1 MKRALL
7 SSWAALRKRSNA
19 IHQMIEV
26 CLPRQTFTSA
36 SFIIVSLTISEYIP
50 YTYIFR
56 GVKLL
61 IMVPNS
67 LLRWH
72 RRHLRCPQ
80 LPSINFRLPWSTL
93 STHSWYHHHLLH
105 LTFTRLSLPV
115 RFVSWQSQTL
125 YFPLGLLAS
134 PQVRYSSSSAWMT
147 KYWVLSNFTIS
158 ITPAGLLLTALAAYW
173 LVSYLHPPGGSVFR
187 PW

>member
-1 MKRALL
+1 MQFIRWLKFDFPDKLSPVYRSSLYHLL
-7 SSWAALRKRSNA
+7 SPNKYPTL
-19 IHQMIEV
+19 
-26 CLPRQTFTSA
+26 TFLGMS
-36 SFIIVSLTISEYIP
+36 S
-50 YTYIFR
+50 
-56 GVKLL
+56 KLL

-80 LPSINFRLPWSTL
+80 LPSINFHLPWSTL
-93 STHSWYHHHLLH
+93 STPSWYHHHLLH
-105 LTFTRLSLPV
+105 LTFTKLSVPV

-134 PQVRYSSSSAWMT
+134 PQVRYSSSSAWMK
-147 KYWVLSNFTIS
+147 KYWVLSNCCLMLWVICCAS
-158 ITPAGLLLTALAAYW
+158 KNILITPAGLLLTALAAYW
-173 LVSYLHPPGGSVFR
+173 LVSYLHPPGGSVFW

>member
-1 MKRALL
+1 M
-7 SSWAALRKRSNA
+7 SSCATVIKRSNA

-26 CLPRQTFTSA
+26 WLPYS
-36 SFIIVSLTISEYIP
+36 
-50 YTYIFR
+50 YIFR

-72 RRHLRCPQ
+72 RRHLRFPQ
-80 LPSINFRLPWSTL
+80 LLSINFRLPWSTL
-93 STHSWYHHHLLH
+93 STPSWYHHHLLH
-105 LTFTRLSLPV
+105 LTFTELSVPV

-147 KYWVLSNFTIS
+147 KYWVLSNCYLILWVICCASKTIL

-173 LVSYLHPPGGSVFR
+173 LVSYLHPPGGSVFW